1 MRDLRQTPDRDPIVR
16 RVFLRGICQYLARDF
31 HRRTEQIA
39 REGRADRGMSLPG
52 SHRGGM
58 KLAGKTV
65 VVTGA
70 GSGIGRATALAFARE
85 GARICAC
92 DVAQPRLDALAAE
105 LADRALVVRRVDV
118 ADRAQM
124 RGFAEAVHAAAPAA
138 DIVVNNAGVA
148 VGGSFLDTSLDDWD
162 WLLGIN
168 LRGVIH
174 GCHFFVPKMVER
186 RTGHVFNISSIL
198 GIFPA
203 PNVTAYVASKFAVLG
218 FSQSLRAELAPD
230 VHVTAICPGM
240 IDTAIIADG
249 RLAGDLVQRKS
260 KMTERFKKGIPPSR
274 VADAILEAL
283 RTNPAVR
290 TVGRDAWA
298 IHKLTKLAPQTLQRV
313 GSALQRR
320 FGAAE

>member
-1 MRDLRQTPDRDPIVR
+1 
-16 RVFLRGICQYLARDF
+16 
-31 HRRTEQIA
+31 
-39 REGRADRGMSLPG
+39 
-52 SHRGGM
+52 M

-85 GARICAC
+85 GARIAAC
-92 DVAQPRLDALAAE
+92 DVAQPRLDTLAAE
-105 LADRALVVRRVDV
+105 LADRALVVRKVDV

-124 RGFAEAVHAAAPAA
+124 RGFADAVHAIAPAA
-138 DIVVNNAGVA
+138 DVVVNNAGVA
-148 VGGSFLDTSLDDWD
+148 VGGTFLDTSLDDWD

-168 LRGVIH
+168 LRGVVH
-174 GCHFFVPKMVER
+174 GCHFFVPKMAER

-218 FSQSLRAELAPD
+218 FSQSLRSELAPD
-230 VHVTAICPGM
+230 VRVTAICPGL
-240 IDTAIIADG
+240 IDTSIIADG
-249 RLAGDLVQRKS
+249 RLAGELVQRKA

-274 VADAILEAL
+274 VADAILEAV

-298 IHKLTKLAPQTLQRV
+298 IHQLTKLAPRTLQRV
-313 GSALQRR
+313 GSVLQRR
-320 FGAAE
+320 FGAAD